1 VQPGFPVL
9 VVEDNSDDVLFV
21 QLAFDAARLR
31 HPLLSVRDGRQAIE
45 YLSGA
50 GQYADRK
57 QFPLPKVVF
66 TDLTMPHVTGFDLI
80 KWMRNDAHARRVP
93 VIVLSGSGLA
103 KDVNR
108 SYELG
113 ANAYMVKPADA
124 RALERLLRTIG
135 EFWDLRETPEFA
147 SLKSSAAATPL
158 MQSRRLL
165 RRSLDCAARFW
176 RKIH

>member
-1 VQPGFPVL
+1 
-9 VVEDNSDDVLFV
+9 VVEDNPDDVLFV
-21 QLAFDAARLR
+21 RLAFDAAKLQ
-31 HPLLSVRDGRQAIE
+31 HPLFTVRDGRQAIE

-57 QFPLPKVVF
+57 QFPLPRVVF
-66 TDLTMPHVTGFDLI
+66 TDLKMPYADGFDLI

-103 KDVNR
+103 RDVNR

-113 ANAYMVKPADA
+113 ANAYMVKPPDA
-124 RALERLLRTIG
+124 RAMERLLRTIG
-135 EFWDLRETPEFA
+135 EFWDLGE
-147 SLKSSAAATPL
+147 KSDFDSFNNSAAATPL
-158 MQSRRLL
+158 TQSRRLL